1 MDKPF
6 EGVREQMKH
15 WRQDVRD
22 GIVTLT
28 LDVAGRSANVLS
40 AEVTSELEALVGEL
54 EQRLGGTDAPR
65 GVVFRSGK
73 QKDFILGADINEF
86 QHIDAGAATAMAARV
101 HIIYQRIA
109 ELAVPTVVLIHG
121 NCLGGGLE
129 LALACDYRIATDDA
143 RTRLGLPEVQ
153 LGIVPGFGGTIRLP
167 RLIGP
172 LPALN
177 MMLSGRPL
185 SARAAKHVGLVDAV
199 VPARHLEHA
208 ATDFVKRRP
217 RRARP
222 GRVQRWL
229 ATGFLR
235 PWVAWLV
242 ARQLRKRA
250 RRDQYPA
257 PWRVLDLWRRRGGV
271 EEETRALGELLAGPV
286 SRNLVHLFLAS
297 EALKR
302 QGREAEHRI
311 RHVHVIGAGVMGGD
325 IASWA
330 AFKGFTVSVH
340 DRSEESIARAMK
352 RAHGLFRKKL
362 KAPGPIQA
370 AMDRLMPDLRGDGL
384 RHADLVIEAVAE
396 NLDVK
401 RAVFSEAEKH
411 APPGAIL
418 ATNTSSIPLEE
429 IATSLKEPARLIGLH
444 FFNPVAKMQLV
455 EVVRGTHSGD
465 DFVRRGASFTVALSR
480 LPLLVRSSPGFL
492 VNRILMPYLMEA
504 MVLVGEGVPL
514 ADIDRAATDFGMPMG
529 PIHLADTVGLDI
541 CLSVAEELAE
551 PLGMTVPSRLRS
563 MVDKGHLGRK
573 SGRGFYRY
581 DKDGQPR
588 RGRGRARDDIPLTD
602 RLILRQLNEAA
613 ACLREQVVANGEAVD
628 VGMVYGTG
636 FAPFRGGPVR
646 YARVEGI
653 DSIEHRLHR
662 LVEANGPRFQPD
674 PGWEEMAAE
683 PAPQ

>member
-15 WRQDVRD
+15 WRQEVQDD
-22 GIVTLT
+22 ILTLT
-28 LDVAGRSANVLS
+28 LDVADRSANVLS
-40 AEVTSELEALVGEL
+40 AEVTAELDTLVGEV
-54 EQRLGGTDAPR
+54 EHRLAGGDGPR

-73 QKDFILGADINEF
+73 PKDFILGADIKEF
-86 QHIDAGAATAMAARV
+86 QDLDAATATAMAARV
-101 HIIYQRIA
+101 HEIYGRIA
-109 ELAVPTVVLIHG
+109 GFTVPTVAVVNG

-129 LALACDYRIATDDA
+129 LALACDYRIATDDP

-167 RLIGP
+167 LLVGP

-185 SARAAKHVGLVDAV
+185 SARAAKHVGLVDVV
-199 VPARHLEHA
+199 VPVRHLERA
-208 ATDFVKRRP
+208 AADLVRRKP

-222 GRVQRWL
+222 PRLQRLL
-229 ATGFLR
+229 ASAPLR
-235 PWVAWLV
+235 PWVAHLV

-257 PWRVLDLWRRRGGV
+257 PWRVLDLWRRRGGTG
-271 EEETRALGELLAGPV
+271 EETRALGELLAGPV

-302 QGREAEHRI
+302 QGREVPHGI

-330 AFKGFTVSVH
+330 AFRGFTVSVH
-340 DRSEESIARAMK
+340 DRSEESIARAIK

-362 KAPGPIQA
+362 KAAGPVQD
-370 AMDRLMPDLRGDGL
+370 AMDRLMPDIRGDGL

-411 APPGAIL
+411 APPTAIL

-429 IATSLKEPARLIGLH
+429 IATALREPARLIGLH

-455 EVVRGTHSGD
+455 EVVRGEHSGK
-465 DFVRRGASFTVALSR
+465 DFVRRGAAFTVALSR
-480 LPLLVRSSPGFL
+480 LPLLVKSSPGFL

-551 PLGMTVPSRLRS
+551 PLGMSVPSRLRS
-563 MVDKGHLGRK
+563 MVEKKHLGK
-573 SGRGFYRY
+573 KTGRGFYRY
-581 DKDGQPR
+581 DKNGQPR
-588 RGRGRARDDIPLTD
+588 RGRGRVRTDIPLTD

-613 ACLREQVVANGEAVD
+613 ACLREQVVADGEAVD

-653 DSIEHRLHR
+653 DSIEHRLHT
-662 LVEANGPRFQPD
+662 LVEAFGPRFQPD
-674 PGWEEMAAE
+674 AGWEEMAAR
-683 PAPQ
+683 PAPE